1 MTQSDSHTYAAV
13 IKTCCNF
20 FSISVSL
27 M

>member
-1 MTQSDSHTYAAV
+1 MTQSDSHIYAAV
-13 IKTCCNF
+13 IKTSCNF